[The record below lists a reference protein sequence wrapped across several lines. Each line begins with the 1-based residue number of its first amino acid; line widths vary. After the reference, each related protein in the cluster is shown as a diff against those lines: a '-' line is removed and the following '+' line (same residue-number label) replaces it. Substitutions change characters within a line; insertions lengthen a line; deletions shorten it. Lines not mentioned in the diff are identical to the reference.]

1 MSDFVLPKHL
11 RFVRSLA
18 LVSSAAVGIAA
29 GASLVMGGG
38 CVCTGTPCEG
48 QTLDVPPPKDAA
60 ADAVSSVPDA
70 SDAPSSDAAMADA
83 LPADGGAGGG
93 PLPAPP
99 LPVTWL
105 S

>member
-11 RFVRSLA
+11 RFARSLA
-18 LVSSAAVGIAA
+18 LVSSAAVGITA

-38 CVCTGTPCEG
+38 CTCSGTPCGG
-48 QTLDVPPPKDAA
+48 QVYVPPNHDA
-60 ADAVSSVPDA
+60 ADAVSNVPDA
-70 SDAPSSDAAMADA
+70 SSSDASMADA
-83 LPADGGAGGG
+83 LPADAGAGGG

-99 LPVTWL
+99 LPLTWL